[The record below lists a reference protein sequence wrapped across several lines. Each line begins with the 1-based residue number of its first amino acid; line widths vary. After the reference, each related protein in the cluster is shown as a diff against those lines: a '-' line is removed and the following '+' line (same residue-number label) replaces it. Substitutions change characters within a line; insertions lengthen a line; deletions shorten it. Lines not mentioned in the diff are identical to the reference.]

1 VKVKKELKELTIL
14 ESFSGISFLV
24 LYFIWIK
31 EFKLPF
37 SLVVFYPILC
47 CSFILIQGSI
57 FWGISLWKINGH
69 IVDMQLIAKVYR
81 LLRWID
87 GGVILLYLVPLF
99 LSDIGRKSLIFCLA
113 VYLFSMIEY
122 INYYYIRLSYPLPE
136 FMKRLF
142 TFEFSKS
149 RIAKLIN
156 TSSKSRP

>member
-1 VKVKKELKELTIL
+1 MKVKKELKELTIL

-31 EFKLPF
+31 EFNLPF
-37 SLVVFYPILC
+37 SLVAFYPILC

-57 FWGISLWKINGH
+57 FWGICLWKINGH
-69 IVDMQLIAKVYR
+69 IVNMQLIAKVYG
-81 LLRWID
+81 LLRWVD

-99 LSDIGRKSLIFCLA
+99 LSGIRGKSLIFCLA

-149 RIAKLIN
+149 RIARLIN
-156 TSSKSRP
+156 TASKSRL